1 MAERESFGGE
11 FELVKRAL
19 GDTFTGRVLAWQLGG
34 TMVAAL
40 IAFLLV
46 ALPDANRGV
55 QFVLTGLAFILGY
68 VVLAATGCIIM
79 RMLDTSGEEKG
90 SGTAALHFLVDNI
103 GPALLLPLIASTVGV
118 ALAGLFC
125 APAALWCYDA
135 WQAILVIPSILVF
148 VLAALVV
155 ADLFVLLFIVPSMV
169 TSEQPP
175 LGYAMRRLW
184 RLFWGRKMEVLK
196 VFAVGVVVAVALA
209 LPLWLL
215 ASRAVGVMAWVYGAV
230 AGSRSYYLRSFP
242 TFVLRLGGWLLFWA
256 PVLTLPLAFLN
267 ALSANAY
274 DELVEGLE
282 AEEEEEEPEEEAP
295 SGGEEVDL
303 EVADEEP
310 PAKPKKPA
318 KPKTPKT

>member
-1 MAERESFGGE
+1 MADKEPFGGE
-11 FELVKRAL
+11 FDLVKRAL

-46 ALPDANRGV
+46 ALPNAARGV

-79 RMLDTSGEEKG
+79 RTLAGSGEERA

-103 GPALLLPLIASTVGV
+103 GPALLLPLLASAAGV
-118 ALAGLFC
+118 VLAGILC
-125 APAALWCYDA
+125 GPAALWCYDA

-155 ADLFVLLFIVPSMV
+155 ADLFVLLFIVPAMV
-169 TSEQPP
+169 ASEQPP
-175 LGYAMRRLW
+175 LGDAMRRLW
-184 RLFWGRKMEVLK
+184 RLFWGRKMELFK

-215 ASRAVGVMAWVYGAV
+215 ASKAVDVTAWVYGAV
-230 AGSRSYYLRSFP
+230 AGPSYYLRSFP
-242 TFVLRLGGWLLFWA
+242 RFVLRLASWLLFWA
-256 PVLTLPLAFLN
+256 PIVTLPLAFLN
-267 ALSANAY
+267 ALAANAY

-282 AEEEEEEPEEEAP
+282 AEEEEEEPEEEVP

-303 EVADEEP
+303 EVAEEEP
-310 PAKPKKPA
+310 AAKPKKPA
-318 KPKTPKT
+318 KPKKSNE